1 MNLVTTERIVSAPSG
16 LKATMAS
23 RRLRNS
29 GANRRWMAL
38 SSSPS
43 TLPRPKP
50 MEARALSAAPALVV
64 MIRMTFLKSTFL
76 PMASV
81 RTPLSITCNRML

>member
-1 MNLVTTERIVSAPSG
+1 MNLVTTDLIVSESSA

-50 MEARALSAAPALVV
+50 MEARALSAVTL
-64 MIRMTFLKSTFL
+64 
-76 PMASV
+76 
-81 RTPLSITCNRML
+81 N